1 MAGERLPARFLF
13 RSQLWFRWTR
23 KCFETATSHM
33 QTVVEHNNM
42 TREEL
47 VEIGRRIVE
56 CNGTEQEID
65 DLSELFDKNVPHPN
79 GSNLFFYPEN
89 YNARKDNISD
99 YNPTVEEVVD
109 KCLSYKT
116 IQL

>member
-1 MAGERLPARFLF
+1 
-13 RSQLWFRWTR
+13 
-23 KCFETATSHM
+23 
-33 QTVVEHNNM
+33 M

-47 VEIGRRIVE
+47 IEIGRRIVE
-56 CNGTEQEID
+56 CDGTEEQVNHLILE
-65 DLSELFDKNVPHPN
+65 FNKNVPHPS

-89 YNARKDNISD
+89 YNSRKCNISD

-109 KCLSYKT
+109 KCLSYKP